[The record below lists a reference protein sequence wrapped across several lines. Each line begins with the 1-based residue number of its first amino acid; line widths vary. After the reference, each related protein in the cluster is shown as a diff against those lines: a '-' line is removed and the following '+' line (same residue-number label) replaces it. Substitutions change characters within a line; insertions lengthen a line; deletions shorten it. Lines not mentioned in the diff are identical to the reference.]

1 MKPLEV
7 LSYSM
12 HEEVTHYVHPLSP
25 EGHGSRQIFNHHL
38 CEGKLHKQELL
49 GLYVYHADTQFFAK
63 IVQVYVGTSVKTH
76 KSSIKNT
83 SILPP

>member
-1 MKPLEV
+1 MKALEV

-49 GLYVYHADTQFFAK
+49 GLYVYHADTQFFCENRPD
-63 IVQVYVGTSVKTH
+63 ICGYICQDPQVIYK
-76 KSSIKNT
+76 KY
-83 SILPP
+83 